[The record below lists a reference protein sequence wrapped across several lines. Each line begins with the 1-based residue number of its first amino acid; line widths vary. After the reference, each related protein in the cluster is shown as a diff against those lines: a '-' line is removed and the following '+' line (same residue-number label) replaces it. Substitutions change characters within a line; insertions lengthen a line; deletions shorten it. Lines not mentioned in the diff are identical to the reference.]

1 MAQNHKSDLKSVLW
15 VSPLFLISSPAQT
28 DELFHLAARTDAQGL
43 KSYVVRTRKWLVT
56 PGLNWDVNWD
66 VNSRLRIRLDTT
78 VSTESVSLCWLH
90 LRFDNTERF
99 HGLTTESGGA
109 DKPADGGKYQL
120 LRDQFSHTALRSAA
134 HLTATSH
141 CVHDKVRSCHG
152 LSDWTI
158 KTCVNTIFHISVSS
172 VH

>member
-1 MAQNHKSDLKSVLW
+1 M
-15 VSPLFLISSPAQT
+15 
-28 DELFHLAARTDAQGL
+28 
-43 KSYVVRTRKWLVT
+43 
-56 PGLNWDVNWD
+56 
-66 VNSRLRIRLDTT
+66 
-78 VSTESVSLCWLH
+78 STESVSLCWLH
-90 LRFDNTERF
+90 LRFDKAEQF

-141 CVHDKVRSCHG
+141 CVHDKVISCHG